1 MIDPSI
7 QALINSNT
15 LFVLSHSGGKD
26 SQAMMIRVL
35 EQVPARQL
43 LIVHA
48 TFEEEWPGALEL
60 AQAQA
65 QAAGVPFRVA
75 RPVFKDGTSKGF
87 LNMVERSAATRPSV
101 PPFPSVNQ
109 RRCTSELKVG
119 PIEVVIR
126 QYAKAKRFTRIVSCE
141 GIRAA
146 ESEDRRKRVP
156 FAERTGAHDG
166 LARAGRRAW
175 TWYPIFD
182 LSTTQVFEIIAQ
194 AGQQPHWAY
203 AQGNERLSCVFCFL
217 GSKGDL
223 RNGARLRPDLYARYV
238 ALEQATGYTL
248 HMSRKPLRELVGD
261 AVALAA

>member
-1 MIDPSI
+1 MDIAALKADPGV
-7 QALINSNT
+7 

-26 SQAMMIRVL
+26 SQAMMIDVL
-35 EQVPARQL
+35 AQGIPAARL
-43 LIVHA
+43 LVVHA
-48 TFEEEWPGALEL
+48 TFEEEWAGALEL
-60 AQAQA
+60 AQKQA
-65 QAAGVPFRVA
+65 QDAGVAFRVA
-75 RPVFKDGTSKGF
+75 RPIFKDGATKGF
-87 LNMVERSAATRPSV
+87 INMVERSAATRPGV

-156 FAERTGAHDG
+156 FIERTGKHDG

-175 TWYPIFD
+175 TWYPIFH
-182 LSTTQVFEIIAQ
+182 LTTAQVFETIAQ
-194 AGQQPHWAY
+194 AGQEPHWAY

-217 GSKGDL
+217 GSVNDL
-223 RNGARLRPDLYARYV
+223 RNGARLRPDLFAKYD
-238 ALEQATGYTL
+238 ALERATGYTL